1 MVKKMQVSYSRVE
14 TFKKCPFQF
23 KLKYIEKFE
32 TLPPDDVTNALV
44 LGHALHTGIEKGVDA
59 GIAEYMNAFP
69 IVTDGMVEESLKLEY
84 WIPKVIEALPPDGL
98 HEIEIADED
107 FKGFIDYLAP
117 TGNENEFDLYD
128 FKYSN
133 NIDNYLES
141 AQLHLYKY
149 YYEKLNPDKKIRNLY
164 FVFIPKT
171 QIRMKYKNKTNPRD
185 ETTFE
190 FRNRIKSELSN
201 KQITVSSIE
210 YDPNKVVEFL
220 THTKHLVESTEYAK
234 NESRL
239 CDWCDFKDYCLNG
252 NDYNIFR
259 MEDEKM
265 NLPKNERMPSDTIIK
280 RKMWFYGAPFSGK
293 TYLANM
299 FPDMLL
305 MSTDGNYTQLP
316 DGIPPHIDIKNEVSV
331 EGRITKTKLAWETFK
346 EVIAELEKGGNDFR
360 TIVLDL
366 MEDTY
371 ESCRLYMY
379 DKLNIT
385 HESDDSYR
393 AWDKVR
399 LEFLST
405 IKRFFNLNYEN
416 LIVISHEDTTND
428 LTKRSGD
435 KITSIRPNIQPKAAL
450 KLAGM
455 VDFVARVVNDNGVR
469 TVSFKADE
477 VTFGGGRLNISNVEI
492 PCTLDAILDLY
503 DGNVTTVE
511 KPKRQGR
518 AAKSEETPKVEETP
532 IAPPIA
538 PPMDEDL
545 PIMEI
550 TDDGLIP
557 IPDIPFEVD
566 AKPTTTPLET
576 ADTTPTPTRRRKT
589 RE

>member
-23 KLKYIEKFE
+23 KLKYIEKFN
-32 TLPPDDVTNALV
+32 TLPTDDVTNALV
-44 LGHALHTGIEKGVDA
+44 LGHALHTGIEQGVDA

-69 IVTDGMVEESLKLEY
+69 IVTDAMIEEQIKLEY
-84 WIPKVIEALPPDGL
+84 WIPKVIEMLPPDGL

-117 TGNENEFDLYD
+117 TGTENEFDLYD

-133 NIDNYLES
+133 NIGNYMDS

-149 YYEKLNPDKKIRNLY
+149 YFEKLNPDKKIRNMY

-171 QIRMKYKNKTNPRD
+171 QIRMKYKNKSNPRD

-210 YDPNKVVEFL
+210 YNPNKVVEFL

-239 CDWCDFKDYCLNG
+239 CDWCDFKDYCQNG

-265 NLPKNERMPSDTIIK
+265 NLPKNERMPSNAIVK

-346 EVIAELEKGGNDFR
+346 EVICELEKGGNDFR

-469 TVSFKADE
+469 TLSFKADE
-477 VTFGGGRLNISNVEI
+477 VTFGGGRLNISNAEI
-492 PCTLDAILDLY
+492 PCTLDAILGLY

-518 AAKSEETPKVEETP
+518 AAKSEETP

-538 PPMDEDL
+538 PLMDEDL

-550 TDDGLIP
+550 TDDGLVP
-557 IPDIPFEVD
+557 IPDIPFEEET
-566 AKPTTTPLET
+566 KPTTAPMET
-576 ADTTPTPTRRRKT
+576 ADATPTRRR
-589 RE
+589 RNVR

>member
-1 MVKKMQVSYSRVE
+1 MQVSYSRVE
-14 TFKKCPFQF
+14 SFKKCPFQF

-32 TLPPDDVTNALV
+32 TLPTDDVTNALV
-44 LGHALHTGIEKGVDA
+44 LGHALHTGIEQGVDA

-69 IVTDGMVEESLKLEY
+69 IMTDGMVEESLKLEY
-84 WIPKVIEALPPDGL
+84 WIPKVIEMLPPDGF

-117 TGNENEFDLYD
+117 TGTENEFDLYD

-149 YYEKLNPDKKIRNLY
+149 YFEKLNPDKKIRNLY

-171 QIRMKYKNKTNPRD
+171 QIRIKYKNKSNPRD

-190 FRNRIKSELSN
+190 FRNRIKSELSS

-220 THTKHLVESTEYAK
+220 THTKHLVESTEYEK

-239 CDWCDFKDYCLNG
+239 CDWCDFKDYCLNC

-259 MEDEKM
+259 LEDEKM

-305 MSTDGNYTQLP
+305 LSSDGNYTQLP

-346 EVIAELEKGGNDFR
+346 EVISELEKGGNDFR
-360 TIVLDL
+360 TIVVDL

-469 TVSFKADE
+469 TLSFKADE

-492 PCTLDAILDLY
+492 PCSLESILGLY
-503 DGNVTTVE
+503 CGNATTVD
-511 KPKRQGR
+511 KTKRQGR
-518 AAKSEETPKVEETP
+518 AAKSEETPIARP
-532 IAPPIA
+532 IAPTTDDDFP
-538 PPMDEDL
+538 L
-545 PIMEI
+545 MEI
-550 TDDGLIP
+550 TDDEP
-557 IPDIPFEVD
+557 IVD
-566 AKPTTTPLET
+566 TKPTAAPMET
-576 ADTTPTPTRRRKT
+576 ADATPTPIRRRRNT

>member
-1 MVKKMQVSYSRVE
+1 
-14 TFKKCPFQF
+14 
-23 KLKYIEKFE
+23 
-32 TLPPDDVTNALV
+32 
-44 LGHALHTGIEKGVDA
+44 
-59 GIAEYMNAFP
+59 
-69 IVTDGMVEESLKLEY
+69 
-84 WIPKVIEALPPDGL
+84 
-98 HEIEIADED
+98 
-107 FKGFIDYLAP
+107 
-117 TGNENEFDLYD
+117 
-128 FKYSN
+128 
-133 NIDNYLES
+133 
-141 AQLHLYKY
+141 
-149 YYEKLNPDKKIRNLY
+149 
-164 FVFIPKT
+164 
-171 QIRMKYKNKTNPRD
+171 
-185 ETTFE
+185 
-190 FRNRIKSELSN
+190 
-201 KQITVSSIE
+201 
-210 YDPNKVVEFL
+210 
-220 THTKHLVESTEYAK
+220 
-234 NESRL
+234 
-239 CDWCDFKDYCLNG
+239 
-252 NDYNIFR
+252 
-259 MEDEKM
+259 M

-305 MSTDGNYTQLP
+305 LSSDGNYTQLP

-346 EVIAELEKGGNDFR
+346 EVISELEKGGNDFR
-360 TIVLDL
+360 TIVVDL

-469 TVSFKADE
+469 TLSFKADE
-477 VTFGGGRLNISNVEI
+477 VTFGGGRLNISNVDI
-492 PCTLDAILDLY
+492 PCTLEAILGLY

-518 AAKSEETPKVEETP
+518 AAKSEETP
-532 IAPPIA
+532 IAAPIA

-550 TDDGLIP
+550 TDDGLVP
-557 IPDIPFEVD
+557 ITDIPFEVD
-566 AKPTTTPLET
+566 ATPTTSPLET
-576 ADTTPTPTRRRKT
+576 ADATPTRRRKV
-589 RE
+589 REEETK